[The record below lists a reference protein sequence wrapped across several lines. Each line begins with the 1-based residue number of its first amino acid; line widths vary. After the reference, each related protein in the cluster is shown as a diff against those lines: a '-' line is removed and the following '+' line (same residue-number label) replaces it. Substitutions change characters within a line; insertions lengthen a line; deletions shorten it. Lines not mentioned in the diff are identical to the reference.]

1 MDKQRKTTAAHA
13 DARRKSIAKNRR
25 ARYDYEV
32 LEELE
37 CGIALVGTEVK
48 SLREGQC
55 SIAEAYSRVKGDE
68 LFLIGMNI
76 SEYSHGNVY
85 NHMPDRER
93 RLLAHTQ
100 EIRKWAKLVK
110 LKGTTIDLLMERF
123 DTLTNC
129 QIKKMAE
136 YCSSA
141 EKKVTAEGPGL
152 DAQPFEP
159 GGKGGFGDDELTSEF
174 ACFKFRCDKV
184 DKSTIDALHH
194 DTRLRQRRDRGA
206 GHTRT
211 QEEESITCYIIHV
224 STVCTT
230 QSTKGSASTQAS
242 KSYYA
247 SQTSRQIL

>member
-76 SEYSHGNVY
+76 SEYSHGNVH
-85 NHMPDRER
+85 NHMPARER

-110 LKGTTIDLLMERF
+110 LKGTTIVPLEVYFSGHLVKVLLGLCRGKRQHDKRQSKREAADKRDMER
-123 DTLTNC
+123 
-129 QIKKMAE
+129 A
-136 YCSSA
+136 
-141 EKKVTAEGPGL
+141 
-152 DAQPFEP
+152 
-159 GGKGGFGDDELTSEF
+159 
-174 ACFKFRCDKV
+174 
-184 DKSTIDALHH
+184 
-194 DTRLRQRRDRGA
+194 RRAARP
-206 GHTRT
+206 
-211 QEEESITCYIIHV
+211 
-224 STVCTT
+224 
-230 QSTKGSASTQAS
+230 
-242 KSYYA
+242 
-247 SQTSRQIL
+247 